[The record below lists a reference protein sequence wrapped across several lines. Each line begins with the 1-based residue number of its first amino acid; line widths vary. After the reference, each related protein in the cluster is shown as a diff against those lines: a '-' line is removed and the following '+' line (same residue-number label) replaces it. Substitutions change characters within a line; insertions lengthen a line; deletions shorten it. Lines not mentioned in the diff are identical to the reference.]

1 MIYKMFP
8 HLPKETVGVFE
19 ITIDGTVNIIF

>member
-1 MIYKMFP
+1 MIYKMSP

-19 ITIDGTVNIIF
+19 IIIDGTVNIIF